1 MNQKEMLNI
10 LRVNYNLFIATA
22 ILLFVIYLMYTSV
35 TKELGFLM
43 IPVFFLMLIG
53 KFFIYRHDTMPAKEA
68 KKVFK
73 NMRKMIEKDRDKF
86 EKIELYTID
95 NIGKKYEALGMV
107 ESSEVNKEDGR
118 LALQVQAF
126 RLGADAIVNIV
137 SSVGS
142 NTEGNIRA
150 DTILSPG
157 GGGSIRTSAMYY
169 YEGTAVKYI

>member
-10 LRVNYNLFIATA
+10 LRVNYNLFIALV
-22 ILLFVIYLMYTSV
+22 ILLFVIFVTYTAV
-35 TKELGFLM
+35 TKDLGFLM
-43 IPVFFLMLIG
+43 IPVLPFLLVSKFFL
-53 KFFIYRHDTMPAKEA
+53 YRHDKVPAKEA

-73 NMRKMIEKDRDKF
+73 NMRKMIEKDRDEF

-107 ESSEVNKEDGR
+107 ESSEVNKEYGR

-157 GGGSIRTSAMYY
+157 GGGNIRTSTMYY
-169 YEGTAVKYI
+169 YEGTAVKYV